1 MGGNASARPSDELNN
16 HDQARAV
23 TGIPTEAYSIRAARR
38 SDVPLLAA
46 IEVESFSD
54 PWPRSA
60 FTDALNMTSAR
71 LTVAVDK
78 LDTPAG
84 YCMLITAADQGEIA
98 NLAVSKRAQR
108 RGLAGRL
115 LDEALHYAARIGVTS
130 VFLEVRESNAAARAL
145 YGSRHFQEIG
155 RRKGYYQRPP
165 EDALVLRWTDATG
178 ALPVT

>member
-1 MGGNASARPSDELNN
+1 MSDARVS
-16 HDQARAV
+16 
-23 TGIPTEAYSIRAARR
+23 EAYSIREARR

-60 FTDALNMTSAR
+60 FTDALNMPSSR

-78 LDTPAG
+78 LDMPAA

-98 NLAVSKRAQR
+98 NIAVSRKAQR

-115 LDEALHYAARIGVTS
+115 LDDALQFATQAAVVA
-130 VFLEVRESNAAARAL
+130 VFLEVRESNEAARAL
-145 YGSRHFQEIG
+145 YRSRRFQEIG
-155 RRKGYYQRPP
+155 RRKGYYQRPT
-165 EDALVLRWTDATG
+165 EDALVLQWTGATG
-178 ALPVT
+178 AILMT